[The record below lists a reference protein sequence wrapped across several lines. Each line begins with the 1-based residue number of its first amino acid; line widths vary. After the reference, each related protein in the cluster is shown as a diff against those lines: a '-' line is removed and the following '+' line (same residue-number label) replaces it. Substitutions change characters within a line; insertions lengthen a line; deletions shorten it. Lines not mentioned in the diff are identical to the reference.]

1 MLDNRIPADASDD
14 VVAAATA
21 AAAPTLLLRTCS
33 SPQRSFES

>member
-21 AAAPTLLLRTCS
+21 AAPTLLLQT
-33 SPQRSFES
+33 